1 MPKTKKTK
9 LKRHKI
15 DTIRDLGKSLDK
27 STQSSTH
34 RPLRSTVLAKT
45 VMVKDVMYSAQYWK
59 KLPQFEL
66 YIRRERPS
74 GTV

>member
-1 MPKTKKTK
+1 MAIFTVAEIVSCRIEAMPKTKKPKKTK

-34 RPLRSTVLAKT
+34 V
-45 VMVKDVMYSAQYWK
+45 YSAQYWK
-59 KLPQFEL
+59 K
-66 YIRRERPS
+66 
-74 GTV
+74 

>member
-1 MPKTKKTK
+1 MILATWKLSPWQKIVSCRIEAMPKTKKPKKTK

-34 RPLRSTVLAKT
+34 VYSVLAH
-45 VMVKDVMYSAQYWK
+45 VYSAQYWK
-59 KLPQFEL
+59 K
-66 YIRRERPS
+66 
-74 GTV
+74 

>member
-34 RPLRSTVLAKT
+34 VFSTVLEEVA
-45 VMVKDVMYSAQYWK
+45 